1 VVDRR
6 ESFLA
11 ELESLMGKP
20 EPQPD
25 NTHST
30 RDMTPEL
37 MGTIL
42 RNLPKESKFFRDKP
56 ALQPEEDY
64 DPLSAYTPAQK
75 AAILR
80 VQKGVQLRS
89 WRGP

>member
-1 VVDRR
+1 
-6 ESFLA
+6 
-11 ELESLMGKP
+11 
-20 EPQPD
+20 
-25 NTHST
+25 
-30 RDMTPEL
+30 MTPEL

-42 RNLPKESKFFRDKP
+42 RNSPKESKFLRDEP
-56 ALQPEEDY
+56 ALQPEEDH

-80 VQKGVQLRS
+80 VQNGVQLRS

>member
-1 VVDRR
+1 
-6 ESFLA
+6 
-11 ELESLMGKP
+11 MGKS

-42 RNLPKESKFFRDKP
+42 RNLPKESKFFRDEP
-56 ALQPEEDY
+56 ALQPEEDS
-64 DPLSAYTPAQK
+64 DPLSVYTPAQK